1 MAVELDHD
9 AIKTRI
15 VDILKANATLFDAN
29 DLTKLRFIEV
39 GWPAGD
45 WDKDEMFPYCFVT
58 NGTPFEMMKN
68 EGIIQSDAVSDLSH
82 TFNYSI
88 IFVVNSKDSR
98 EAELNLDDFQKL
110 ILQLLEAD
118 TSLTGTG
125 SRLVDIALPT
135 TINLFRPTGTQGKGV
150 QGRIINLRCIMNT
163 T

>member
-15 VDILKANATLFDAN
+15 VDILKASAILFDAS

-39 GWPAGD
+39 GFPDGTWEND
-45 WDKDEMFPYCFVT
+45 QMFPYCFVT
-58 NGTPFEMMKN
+58 NSIPFESIRN
-68 EGIIQSDAVSDLSH
+68 EGTILSDAVTDLTH
-82 TFNYSI
+82 TFSYDI
-88 IFVVNSKDSR
+88 IFVVNSKSSR

-110 ILQLLEAD
+110 ILQLLEDD

-125 SRLVDIALPT
+125 SRLVDTAFPVSV
-135 TINLFRPTGTQGKGV
+135 NSFRPSGTEGKGV
-150 QGRIINLRCIMNT
+150 QGRIITLRCIMNT